1 MKPFIITSSLWLM
14 YAIWLRALE
23 RAEMVKSPDGHHR
36 KYLACLHEDVLH
48 GFLSAEETVTH

>member
-1 MKPFIITSSLWLM
+1 MKTSIITSHLWLM

-23 RAEMVKSPDGHHR
+23 RAETVKSPDGR
-36 KYLACLHEDVLH
+36 RGKCLACRQEDVLH